1 MNCSSYTCIICLDKI
16 NSTYE
21 NAKYECPHNFHY
33 NCIKKKF
40 NNKFQ
45 KKCYICDSKVLKKDK
60 NKIKEFKMNKYIK
73 NISCE
78 CNNDVKIV
86 RIITILNYINQ
97 NLNWLITNKE
107 LRILVFI
114 NLRYW
119 KNNLS
124 KNLSV
129 KKNNYI
135 NQIMELGYILSNY
148 KNINQIFKIET
159 FLN

>member
-1 MNCSSYTCIICLDKI
+1 
-16 NSTYE
+16 
-21 NAKYECPHNFHY
+21 
-33 NCIKKKF
+33 
-40 NNKFQ
+40 
-45 KKCYICDSKVLKKDK
+45 
-60 NKIKEFKMNKYIK
+60 MNKYIK